1 MSQTEPGRRLIV
13 FDFETT
19 GLSPKNGDRVIEIGA
34 VAIENGRLSD
44 EFHSLIHTERKIHW
58 AARRVHGISN
68 KMLTGQPPA
77 ARIFP
82 AFHRFI
88 AADPLIAHNA
98 AFDLRFLENEFA
110 KLGLTLENPHHCTL
124 KLSRRYNQ
132 TLKSH
137 KLENVARH
145 LLGDAAIADLN
156 LHRALDDAR
165 LTAKVWLKMMGRREY
180 ETGGK

>member
-1 MSQTEPGRRLIV
+1 MIQTELCRRRVV

-34 VAIENGRLSD
+34 VAIENGRLTD
-44 EFHSLIHTERKIHW
+44 EFHSLIQTDRRIHW

-68 KMLTGQPPA
+68 KMLAGKPPA

-82 AFHRFI
+82 AFHKFI
-88 AADPLIAHNA
+88 ASDPLIAHNA
-98 AFDLRFLENEFA
+98 AFDLRFLAHEFTM
-110 KLGLTLENPHHCTL
+110 LNLTLNNPHSCTL
-124 KLSRRYNQ
+124 KLSRQYNQ

-145 LLGDAAIADLN
+145 LLGAAAVAEFS

-165 LTAKVWLKMMGRREY
+165 LTGAVWLALVQKGAL
-180 ETGGK
+180 T

>member
-1 MSQTEPGRRLIV
+1 MSLAEFPRRQVV

-34 VAIENGRLSD
+34 VAIEDGKLTD

-68 KMLTGQPPA
+68 QMLYDKPPPA
-77 ARIFP
+77 LIFSE
-82 AFHRFI
+82 FYRFI
-88 AADPLIAHNA
+88 GSDPLIAHNA

-110 KLGLTLENPHHCTL
+110 KLNLSLENPHYCTL
-124 KLSRRYNQ
+124 KLSRLHNR
-132 TLKSH
+132 TLSSH
-137 KLENVARH
+137 KLENVARY
-145 LLGDAAIADLN
+145 LLGAAAVERFN

-165 LTAKVWLKMMGRREY
+165 LTAEVWLELIRKGALR
-180 ETGGK
+180 